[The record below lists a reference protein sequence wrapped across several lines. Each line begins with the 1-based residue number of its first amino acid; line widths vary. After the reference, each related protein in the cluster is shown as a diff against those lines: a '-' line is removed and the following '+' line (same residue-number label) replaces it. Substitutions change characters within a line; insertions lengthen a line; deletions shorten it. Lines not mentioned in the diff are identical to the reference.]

1 VEDIGTTG
9 RGPRWSSLP
18 THRHWLAAEADR
30 LLDFSRASV
39 TPDGFGPLDERGVLV
54 DGAPTELYIT
64 TRMTYVHALAVLW
77 GRPGSAPLVRHGI
90 ASLAGSLHDNEHGG
104 WFTSMRNSQP
114 VDATK
119 NAYETSFVV
128 LSTSAA
134 LTAGVEGALPLLEEA
149 LEVLDRHFWSAADG
163 LSADA
168 ASTDFSVLDPY
179 RGANANMHLTE
190 AYLAAADALAEL
202 RYRDRALSIAGRLID
217 GKARR
222 HGWRLP
228 EHYDEDWQPL
238 LEYHRDEPRHPR
250 QPYGVTPGHLLE
262 WSRLLLSLEHGLPDA
277 PDWLLE
283 AAVQLF
289 DRAVADGWGAG
300 AGGLVYTVGHDG
312 VPLVTDRLHWVTA
325 EAIGAAAALAERTGD
340 LRYEAWYRRL
350 WDWAEDHLL
359 DRTGGSWHHEVD
371 EDGRPSTRT
380 WSGKPDVYHALQAT
394 LVGRLPLVGSFAGGI
409 ADGQLLS

>member
-90 ASLAGSLHDNEHGG
+90 ASLAGSLHDDEHGG

-312 VPLVTDRLHWVTA
+312 VHRGPPVRGLVPAALGLGGGPPPRPDRRQLAPRGRRGRPALDTYLVRQARRLPRAAGHA
-325 EAIGAAAALAERTGD
+325 RGSAAPRGQLRGRHRRRAAAQLSAGCPS
-340 LRYEAWYRRL
+340 RRS
-350 WDWAEDHLL
+350 A
-359 DRTGGSWHHEVD
+359 RVQS
-371 EDGRPSTRT
+371 
-380 WSGKPDVYHALQAT
+380 
-394 LVGRLPLVGSFAGGI
+394 
-409 ADGQLLS
+409 